1 MRRAPVAPS
10 AARNW
15 SRTISRPATKMTRRR
30 GAFAESERWKRQR
43 RRRAADRTT
52 AAAALGGDGPAV
64 SESGVVVDF
73 VKAGVDIPELLADAL
88 DEGTDVGA
96 VAIGA
101 AARQEILAVHEVV
114 ELAIG
119 DVLARLERELR
130 DHPELRQR
138 QIDGGALPESGVGG
152 GRGAGP
158 RQGAPGVGG
167 VRGGAAARP
176 VALRG
181 SARDAAP
188 GSAAAATCR

>member
-1 MRRAPVAPS
+1 MTTSS
-10 AARNW
+10 A
-15 SRTISRPATKMTRRR
+15 
-30 GAFAESERWKRQR
+30 AFAESERWKRQR

-119 DVLARLERELR
+119 DILARLERELR

-138 QIDGGALPESGVGG
+138 QIDGGALPEGAVDVEAQLERAQAHLRRRLLL
-152 GRGAGP
+152 RGARHRPLALRDQLDAPHQDRQPPRLVDEVYRAP
-158 RQGAPGVGG
+158 RQRRLLVDVVGQH
-167 VRGGAAARP
+167 
-176 VALRG
+176 
-181 SARDAAP
+181 
-188 GSAAAATCR
+188 